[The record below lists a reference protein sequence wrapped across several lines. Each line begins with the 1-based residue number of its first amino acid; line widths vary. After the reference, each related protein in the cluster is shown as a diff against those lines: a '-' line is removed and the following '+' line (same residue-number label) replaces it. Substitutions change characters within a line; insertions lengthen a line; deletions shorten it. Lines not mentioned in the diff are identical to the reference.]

1 MNHLTSNELME
12 LRDIIA
18 ERVAAREKDRPTP
31 ELLRKAAS
39 LIQSVVSMHPD
50 FHGEEFVL
58 GQDWKHLVGQLRSG
72 AEHLRQ

>member
-1 MNHLTSNELME
+1 ME